1 MFKNQLKQLTISIEQ
16 TNDSISM
23 QKYHCRVFPGG
34 PVVKI
39 SPCSAESGGSIPGH
53 TTKIPRASGQKTKT
67 KQKQYSKKF
76 NKNFKNGPQQKNL

>member
-23 QKYHCRVFPGG
+23 QKYHCRDFPGG

-53 TTKIPRASGQKTKT
+53 ATKIPRASGQKTKT
-67 KQKQYSKKF
+67 KQKQYYNKF
-76 NKNFKNGPQQKNL
+76 NKGF

>member
-1 MFKNQLKQLTISIEQ
+1 MFKNQLKQLTISVEQ

-23 QKYHCRVFPGG
+23 QKYHCRDFPGG